1 MDTKMIYWYIIDK
14 TIRETKKD
22 KEMENIFEEI
32 IAGNFPNLKDTE
44 FKTQDTERPQT
55 S

>member
-22 KEMENIFEEI
+22 KEME
-32 IAGNFPNLKDTE
+32 K
-44 FKTQDTERPQT
+44 
-55 S
+55 

>member
-22 KEMENIFEEI
+22 KEMESKRFIL
-32 IAGNFPNLKDTE
+32 GCC
-44 FKTQDTERPQT
+44 
-55 S
+55 